1 MRASDEDGYC
11 PTATAPH
18 KQMQCGELMYR
29 RATIMTRGAAAEK
42 QAATSGE
49 TIHSGHFMV
58 SDFEAEAQDD
68 EDLVAVPVPD
78 EESRAVVAPVD
89 PAPGGGQRVSKGFKG
104 DLKVSLFIDQS
115 LTKLFQCMT
124 VAYR

>member
-1 MRASDEDGYC
+1 
-11 PTATAPH
+11 
-18 KQMQCGELMYR
+18 MQCGELMYR
-29 RATIMTRGAAAEK
+29 RAPIMTQGSDSTDK
-42 QAATSGE
+42 MPKKSVIKE

-78 EESRAVVAPVD
+78 EETRPSIITPTNQSIIPSGDRTCKSR
-89 PAPGGGQRVSKGFKG
+89 GNQ
-104 DLKVSLFIDQS
+104 KVSLFIDSS

>member
-1 MRASDEDGYC
+1 MTQGSDSSDC
-11 PTATAPH
+11 KMP
-18 KQMQCGELMYR
+18 KKSV
-29 RATIMTRGAAAEK
+29 IK
-42 QAATSGE
+42 E

-58 SDFEAEAQDD
+58 SDFEAEALQDD

-78 EESRAVVAPVD
+78 EESRPSIITPTHQNIVACVD
-89 PAPGGGQRVSKGFKG
+89 GDRTLKSKGPQ
-104 DLKVSLFIDQS
+104 KVSLLIDSS